1 MNPQTARFDAK
12 NMMCA
17 ADPRHG
23 RYLTAAA
30 LFRGRMSTKEV
41 CYGSRVLLQLVILR
55 FPTLVAD
62 EFASSAAE
70 LFDPLVIATVLCC
83 LLFVVFVV
91 FFLLLLLLLLLL
103 LCSSFF
109 GSFLFLSFDWA
120 KHQLRSVSAPTQ
132 LLLRKHSLLHFEAFP
147 IEKHHI
153 CNVFCSFGAA
163 LYASLLSF
171 LRASL
176 LSRSAISFF
185 NLFQNLTKF
194 KAVFLAKFADL
205 HRTVTRLFR
214 SSSAKRNAVTK

>member
-91 FFLLLLLLLLLL
+91 FFCCCCYCCCCCCAL
-103 LCSSFF
+103 
-109 GSFLFLSFDWA
+109 LFLVRFCFC
-120 KHQLRSVSAPTQ
+120 
-132 LLLRKHSLLHFEAFP
+132 LLIGQSTNSEACRLLHNCCYENTVCC
-147 IEKHHI
+147 ILK
-153 CNVFCSFGAA
+153 
-163 LYASLLSF
+163 LSPSKSTIF
-171 LRASL
+171 AM
-176 LSRSAISFF
+176 FF
-185 NLFQNLTKF
+185 
-194 KAVFLAKFADL
+194 AVLGQRYM
-205 HRTVTRLFR
+205 HPC
-214 SSSAKRNAVTK
+214 